1 MLSTPIRSSDALSE
15 VTIPGVKK
23 DQFIGFG
30 MGSPAATDGSY
41 NLQRIVRL
49 LVLMRLMKPKEA
61 RH

>member
-30 MGSPAATDGSY
+30 MGSPAATDGLY
-41 NLQRIVRL
+41 DRQRFDRL
-49 LVLMRLMKPKEA
+49 LVLLNLTKPEEA
-61 RH
+61 RY

>member
-30 MGSPAATDGSY
+30 MGSPVTTDGSY
-41 NLQRIVRL
+41 DRQRIARL
-49 LVLMRLMKPKEA
+49 LVLLRLAKPKEA
-61 RH
+61 RY

>member
-30 MGSPAATDGSY
+30 MGSPAAINGSY
-41 NLQRIVRL
+41 DRQCTLRSLIL
-49 LVLMRLMKPKEA
+49 LRLMKPKEA
-61 RH
+61 RY